1 MFTAHVYGKDEF
13 DEVHVRK
20 FRSTNSLTDWAAML
34 MANDERATIMEV
46 EQGGKV
52 VSRIDFEEQ
61 RDKAM
66 LNGYIL
72 PVHKKRLANGNEDDR
87 RFLAELNAGRRRF

>member
-20 FRSTNSLTDWAAML
+20 FRSTNSLTDWAAEL

-46 EQGGKV
+46 EQDGKV

-72 PVHKKRLANGNEDDR
+72 PVHEKMLVKAGEGEFVKEIHN
-87 RFLAELNAGRRRF
+87 GRRHW